1 MNSLVR
7 FLISS
12 ALLTFPFV
20 ANSAAQVSLHS
31 ERLDIT
37 HGKPYV
43 MVMVNGRG
51 PFRFV
56 IDTGTGG
63 PAIVTPEL
71 ADTLGLPVT
80 GQARLTDPSGRGER
94 REQLVQIDSL
104 DVAGVEFTGI
114 KAIRHSLG
122 GEDGTCQGLLG
133 FPLFRDYLLTLDYPN
148 RTITLASGSLR
159 PDGDHSV
166 LPFRMPEGV
175 PIVLLRIGELPVEAQ
190 FDSGGTGLSLPEP
203 LIGRLKLSSGPVPFG
218 NGQSLAARY
227 QVKAARL
234 ADDVHLGRYSF
245 PHAVVEVNPAF
256 PLANLGSQAIGNFSV
271 TFDQKNQLI
280 AVYSTR
286 QSFRLDLAPTEI
298 RMKNAPPPKPNDPA
312 LVPVG

>member
-1 MNSLVR
+1 MNGIVR
-7 FLISS
+7 FLASS
-12 ALLTFPFV
+12 GFLLLPSLAT
-20 ANSAAQVSLHS
+20 ASAQVSLHS
-31 ERLDIT
+31 ERLEIT
-37 HGKPYV
+37 HDKPYV

-80 GQARLTDPSGRGER
+80 GQARLTDPSGQGER
-94 REQLVQIDSL
+94 REQIVQIDSL
-104 DVAGVEFTGI
+104 VVAGVEFTGI
-114 KAIRHSLG
+114 KAIRHALG

-159 PDGDHSV
+159 PDGVHSV

-175 PIVLLRIGELPVEAQ
+175 PIVLLRIGDTAVEAQ

-203 LIGRLKLSSGPVPFG
+203 LVGRLKLSSGPVPYG
-218 NGQSLAARY
+218 NGQSLATRY

-256 PLANLGSQAIGNFSV
+256 PLANLGAQAIGNFSV
-271 TFDQKNQLI
+271 TFDQRNQLL
-280 AVYSTR
+280 AVYSAR
-286 QSFRLDLAPTEI
+286 QSFHLDLAPTEV
-298 RMKNAPPPKPNDPA
+298 RMKNAPPAKPVDQA